1 MSSSR
6 QTASQV
12 GTYTHAFPVVRGI
25 QSGREF
31 YTTMCPLR
39 LVSKLFLFDESSV
52 PPELRAQRVINR
64 ARVPEM
70 ARYIVQ
76 NPKSYTFSALTASI
90 DSRVKFSPLEDYD
103 PEKKI
108 GILHIPMESRLVI
121 NDGQHRKAAIEEALK
136 VKPDLGHETIP
147 VVLFVDAGL
156 KRSQQMFADLNNYA
170 VRPSRSLG
178 VLYDHKD
185 PLAGLV
191 RELLLS
197 VPLFHERIEKE
208 KTTISNRSTKL
219 FTLSSVYQATKALL
233 GKRKKQEPVSQ
244 ADYEIAVHFWTELSR
259 CIPEWSLLLDKRMS
273 SAELR
278 KEYVHA
284 HGVVLQSLGAAGN
297 SLIVSNPTKWKK
309 TLEKL
314 GTVNWRKGDRDW
326 RGRTIVRGRL
336 SKAQFSV
343 ILTTNYIKRRL
354 GLSLTA
360 EEARAEKQFAGNQTR
375 EASWN

>member
-1 MSSSR
+1 
-6 QTASQV
+6 
-12 GTYTHAFPVVRGI
+12 
-25 QSGREF
+25 
-31 YTTMCPLR
+31 MCPLQ
-39 LVSKLFLFDESSV
+39 LISKLFLFDEASV

-70 ARYIVQ
+70 AKYIVQ

-103 PEKKI
+103 PEKRI

-136 VKPDLGHETIP
+136 VKPGLGHETIP

-191 RELLLS
+191 RGLLLS
-197 VPLFHERIEKE
+197 VPLFRDRIEKE

-244 ADYEIAVHFWTELSR
+244 ADYEIAVHFWIELSR
-259 CIPEWSLLLDKRMS
+259 WIPEWALLLENKIS

-278 KEYVHA
+278 KEYVHS

-297 SLIVSNPTKWKK
+297 SLVVDNPTRWKQI
-309 TLEKL
+309 LERL
-314 GTVNWRKGDRDW
+314 SDVNWRKADRDW
-326 RGRTIVRGRL
+326 RGRAIIRGRL
-336 SKAQFSV
+336 SKAQYSV

-354 GLSLTA
+354 GLTLTP
-360 EEARAEKQFAGNQTR
+360 EEARAEKQFARHEAR
-375 EASWN
+375 EVSWN

>member
-1 MSSSR
+1 
-6 QTASQV
+6 
-12 GTYTHAFPVVRGI
+12 
-25 QSGREF
+25 
-31 YTTMCPLR
+31 
-39 LVSKLFLFDESSV
+39 
-52 PPELRAQRVINR
+52 
-64 ARVPEM
+64 
-70 ARYIVQ
+70 
-76 NPKSYTFSALTASI
+76 
-90 DSRVKFSPLEDYD
+90 LEDYD

-259 CIPEWSLLLDKRMS
+259 CIPEWSLLLDKKMS